1 MKGIRKSRHTEM
13 GGAGAPGSVASK
25 TVRRRPSHEL
35 YSVLDIC
42 GGASTTSPVRRSIE
56 DGTGVV
62 PTVPNSNLGAAGF
75 HSLVTLSSH
84 TGSL

>member
-1 MKGIRKSRHTEM
+1 M

-35 YSVLDIC
+35 YSVLNIC
-42 GGASTTSPVRRSIE
+42 GGASTTSPVRRLGSIE

-75 HSLVTLSSH
+75 HLVTLSSH